1 MFMRFLG
8 GGIGHKVM
16 EHIQQNIVDSR
27 DKDDHKTTQNAER
40 NIFIFENTETEPI
53 GCEDENE
60 VIEEVDAN
68 EELDFGYG
76 SVPESASEDEED
88 ERKEDSDD
96 EEDNY
101 DEL

>member
-27 DKDDHKTTQNAER
+27 DEDDHETTQNAER

-60 VIEEVDAN
+60 VIEEVDTN